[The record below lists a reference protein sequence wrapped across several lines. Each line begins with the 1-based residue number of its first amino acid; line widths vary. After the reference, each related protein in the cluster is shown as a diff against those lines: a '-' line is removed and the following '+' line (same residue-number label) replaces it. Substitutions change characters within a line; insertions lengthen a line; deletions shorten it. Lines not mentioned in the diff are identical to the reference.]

1 MLLSAGGQLV
11 LNDFDVSCFSTDE
24 PARRM
29 PVGTDAYRS
38 PRLDSADAPLYEE
51 QDDWVALCIS
61 FADLFLGRLEDDK
74 LHMLQ
79 AVADAAHAP
88 HNMRM
93 VTRQQLAQLARSGSR
108 VT

>member
-1 MLLSAGGQLV
+1 M

-24 PARRM
+24 SACRM
-29 PVGTDAYRS
+29 HVGSDAYRS

-51 QDDWVALCIS
+51 QDDWVALCIT
-61 FADLFLGRLEDDK
+61 FADLFLGRLENDK

-88 HNMRM
+88 HNLRT
-93 VTRQQLAQLARSGSR
+93 VTQQLALLARSGSR